1 MTEELK
7 PCPWCGDPLTVVNVV
22 EGDTFR
28 WRRVQGCC
36 ADGPEVRHDT
46 MADDQAAAEVES
58 HAAAI
63 TAWNTR
69 PESNDIALLSLL
81 ADIRK
86 AAGDPTG
93 KLMQDE
99 LVASIAALR
108 ADSER
113 LNYIERTFSGM
124 TCRERYLPVTM
135 IWGKGCNGRTIRE
148 ACDKYMKRDAK

>member
-1 MTEELK
+1 MKTDTVELPK
-7 PCPWCGDPLTVVNVV
+7 P
-22 EGDTFR
+22 DTHCIDEDTGKDV
-28 WRRVQGCC
+28 WSHS
-36 ADGPEVRHDT
+36 PEQMREYAAQV
-46 MADDQAAAEVES
+46 AAAE
-58 HAAAI
+58 
-63 TAWNTR
+63 NYG
-69 PESNDIALLSLL
+69 LLSLL
-81 ADIRK
+81 YDIRV
-86 AAGDPTG
+86 AAGDKGG

-148 ACDKYMKRDAK
+148 ACDKYMKRDAN